1 MGAPSKKG
9 ADAKPTTWAA
19 FDDAASRRV
28 YEAARRAVA
37 KDVVEAVSLSGAEPG
52 REQNVAAPSRLRV
65 RWSQSRR
72 VSERLVGISAT
83 FGSGLDRASPRL
95 H

>member
-1 MGAPSKKG
+1 MRAPSEKG

-52 REQNVAAPSRLRV
+52 REQKRRGAFEMRV

-72 VSERLVGISAT
+72 VSERLVGISTT